1 MKGQTEPLH
10 PMGNRIGWRT
20 NASRILPLIDA
31 YGRPTS
37 SDGSGAGPL
46 IDGDASPTA
55 GAVGGVVSVLVAP
68 TVIVLLFATS

>member
-1 MKGQTEPLH
+1 MTCYY
-10 PMGNRIGWRT
+10 R
-20 NASRILPLIDA
+20 LIS

-46 IDGDASPTA
+46 IDGAASPTS

-68 TVIVLLFATS
+68 TVIVLLFATSWRRVPA